1 MLLVFYIFGV
11 MFTQLFQSSYED
23 GVTDVDYFSSLDR
36 TFSTLFQLMALD
48 SWSSLTRT
56 LMTVYPWAWL
66 PMIWFVISSSFI
78 VINLVIA
85 VICDAVAGMNREDR
99 KN

>member
-36 TFSTLFQLMALD
+36 TFFTLFQLMTLD
-48 SWSSLTRT
+48 S
-56 LMTVYPWAWL
+56 
-66 PMIWFVISSSFI
+66 
-78 VINLVIA
+78 
-85 VICDAVAGMNREDR
+85 
-99 KN
+99 